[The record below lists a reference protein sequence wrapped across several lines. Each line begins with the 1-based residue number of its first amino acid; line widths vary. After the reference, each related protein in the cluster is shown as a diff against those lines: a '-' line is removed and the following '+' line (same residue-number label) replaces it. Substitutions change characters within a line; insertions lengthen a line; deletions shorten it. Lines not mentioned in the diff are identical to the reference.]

1 MTSSPT
7 VLPGYAVLALAAS
20 TICIATPV
28 LAQDQA
34 AVGLVGSAERM
45 CVVGLPSQG
54 EGALT
59 NFDTPSGTVFGI
71 TTLADP
77 ATLSTRAATI
87 TLTMNAMCN
96 SIHRVLIG
104 SENNGLWRAGIGATP
119 SGFASAVPYRANL
132 VWAEQEYALT
142 AEAASRQG
150 VEEEILVGGANV
162 GPLLIE
168 FSINTGATNAGVGAP
183 LLSGEYSDVLRIT
196 LESQ

>member
-7 VLPGYAVLALAAS
+7 SIPGFAVLALVAS
-20 TICIATPV
+20 NVGVATPA

-34 AVGLVGSAERM
+34 TVNVVGSAEQM

-71 TTLADP
+71 TALADP
-77 ATLSTRAATI
+77 ETLSTRAATI
-87 TLTMNAMCN
+87 TLTMSAMCN

-104 SENNGLWRAGIGATP
+104 SENNGLWRSGIGATP

-150 VEEEILVGGANV
+150 VEEEILVGRPNV
-162 GPLLIE
+162 GALLIE
-168 FSINTGATNAGVGAP
+168 FSISTGATNAGVGAP